1 MPISSILLDP
11 TLKPK
16 QKTEAIAQQLQ
27 NGLLSEA
34 NWLAFSLKAKDPAKA
49 TCIEAMELATQKQP
63 ELLSIAGFEFVVNL
77 LTAKAPRIKWESAK
91 VIANTA
97 QNFVNQLDRAIVNL
111 LNNAEHTGTVVRWSA
126 ATALTAI
133 AALKTTHH
141 NDLIPALEA
150 LCLKEEKG
158 SIQKIY
164 KKGLKNS

>member
-1 MPISSILLDP
+1 MPLLSILSDNNIKP
-11 TLKPK
+11 T
-16 QKTEAIAQQLQ
+16 QKTKQIVESLLNGQLSI
-27 NGLLSEA
+27 N
-34 NWLAFSLKAKDPAKA
+34 NWLLVVKSAKDSPKA
-49 TCIEAMELATQKQP
+49 TCIEAMEWATREKP
-63 ELLSIAGFEFVVNL
+63 EILTREGFDFVVDQ